1 MFYIYQKHD
10 NKLFLKLYQTLSS
23 RMSKK
28 SNESITYVYS
38 QYVDIQNITEKIKK
52 AIMDSITE
60 ELRKLAYIDDNYK
73 VELNGN
79 PISSLIKINVELTE
93 KEVEIYSS
101 QNVKIVAKLK
111 ENKLYSYFM
120 IKIRKIE
127 TIEDVLNK
135 ELLNLVA
142 KDEKLL
148 MSILNRIEVKPALA
162 NFIDVNKV
170 LSDVYLV
177 FSTQSEIASVLFV
190 PYGRQVLQSEP
201 NYFLYKAFK
210 EYYYEGVR
218 NASDKYVTSIVR
230 SLTELDVGLN
240 EKEVYFRLDGEVLN
254 VAQVSAIV
262 SEISSLLMPLQTLS
276 KPALVLVEEPE
287 SQLHPAYQVALA
299 LVLLSLTDEYKF
311 VITTHSDIIPLI
323 IGEVIRAKP
332 SKEQIE
338 ELLSSVGVSLPADV
352 IEKVEEVIK
361 NAKVKV
367 YYVKD
372 GSVNEADVNEMYR
385 AIPGITEEVM
395 NKILEWELKLP

>member
-1 MFYIYQKHD
+1 
-10 NKLFLKLYQTLSS
+10 
-23 RMSKK
+23 
-28 SNESITYVYS
+28 
-38 QYVDIQNITEKIKK
+38 
-52 AIMDSITE
+52 MDSITE

>member
-1 MFYIYQKHD
+1 MI
-10 NKLFLKLYQTLSS
+10 
-23 RMSKK
+23 
-28 SNESITYVYS
+28 
-38 QYVDIQNITEKIKK
+38 
-52 AIMDSITE
+52 
-60 ELRKLAYIDDNYK
+60 
-73 VELNGN
+73 
-79 PISSLIKINVELTE
+79 
-93 KEVEIYSS
+93 
-101 QNVKIVAKLK
+101 AKLK
-111 ENKLYSYFM
+111 GNKVHLYLTV
-120 IKIRKIE
+120 KERKTEISKD
-127 TIEDVLNK
+127 DVAK
-135 ELLNLVA
+135 ELLNLVKDRNLLLAIFSKIEA
-142 KDEKLL
+142 KPDLIN
-148 MSILNRIEVKPALA
+148 S
-162 NFIDVNKV
+162 IDVNKV

-177 FSTQSEIASVLFV
+177 FSMQSGLASVLFV
-190 PYGRQVLQSEP
+190 PYGGQVLFLQSEP

-230 SLTELDVGLN
+230 SLTELYVGLN